1 MVAIL
6 SQGLVKSSLVVAV
19 MTLISRLMGF
29 ARDIVI
35 ANLFG
40 VNAATD
46 AFFVA
51 FRIPNF
57 LRRLFAEGA
66 FANAFV
72 PSLSR
77 LDNQAD
83 RLSLQ
88 AFTDRSAGS
97 LSLVMLCL
105 SVLGVFLA
113 PVLIVLFA
121 PGFIWQGG
129 QYQLSIQFLQI
140 TFPYLLFI
148 TLTAFAGSILNAKG
162 RFAIPALTPVV
173 LNLVLI
179 LAAIYLA
186 PLMTEPVT
194 ALAWGVLLA
203 GIVQL
208 AIQIP
213 ALLQAK
219 LLPRPRLGFSDPNV
233 RQMLKSMPSA
243 IFGVSVVQINLLI
256 DTVFAS
262 FLPVGSISWL
272 YYSDRLVEFPL
283 GLLGGALAA
292 VILPRL
298 ANHYALDDQHG
309 FSKSMDWGLRWV
321 LLLGLPASSGL
332 SLLAEPII
340 ASLFQHQAFSAHD
353 TLMASHSLMAFASGL
368 LGFVMIKILVPGFT
382 ARHDTRTPLRLG
394 YYAVFANLILN
405 AVFLLPLAHA
415 GPALATSLAAYLNA
429 ASLLIVMIKRGLY
442 QPAGGWA
449 VFILRIF
456 FANFVMATCL
466 YLWLEGDLWG
476 LSYRANDSLQ
486 LLISILGALI
496 VYAVALLASGLRP
509 NALKY

>member
-1 MVAIL
+1 
-6 SQGLVKSSLVVAV
+6 
-19 MTLISRLMGF
+19 
-29 ARDIVI
+29 
-35 ANLFG
+35 
-40 VNAATD
+40 
-46 AFFVA
+46 
-51 FRIPNF
+51 
-57 LRRLFAEGA
+57 
-66 FANAFV
+66 
-72 PSLSR
+72 
-77 LDNQAD
+77 
-83 RLSLQ
+83 
-88 AFTDRSAGS
+88 
-97 LSLVMLCL
+97 
-105 SVLGVFLA
+105 
-113 PVLIVLFA
+113 
-121 PGFIWQGG
+121 
-129 QYQLSIQFLQI
+129 
-140 TFPYLLFI
+140 
-148 TLTAFAGSILNAKG
+148 
-162 RFAIPALTPVV
+162 
-173 LNLVLI
+173 
-179 LAAIYLA
+179 
-186 PLMTEPVT
+186 
-194 ALAWGVLLA
+194 
-203 GIVQL
+203 
-208 AIQIP
+208 
-213 ALLQAK
+213 
-219 LLPRPRLGFSDPNV
+219 
-233 RQMLKSMPSA
+233 
-243 IFGVSVVQINLLI
+243 
-256 DTVFAS
+256 
-262 FLPVGSISWL
+262 
-272 YYSDRLVEFPL
+272 
-283 GLLGGALAA
+283 
-292 VILPRL
+292 
-298 ANHYALDDQHG
+298 
-309 FSKSMDWGLRWV
+309 MDWGLRWV